1 MNFKNYQREA
11 QRTDQQ
17 KKLDG
22 NEKDRLTIPLLGLAG
37 EAGTLLSEFKK
48 RFRDQDS
55 YELFRPFLK
64 EELGDILWYVSNIA
78 TVMKFDMDEIAK
90 ENIRKTRERWPGKNA
105 AAKPARFYDERLSA
119 KEQLPRELT
128 LKFEEKKIDGQVKV
142 IISSLDGKQFGNTL
156 DDNFPEDDGYRYHD
170 AFHLSYAAI
179 LGWSPMVRKLL
190 DKKRKS
196 NKQMDRIQDG
206 ARAAI
211 LEEAIAVMVYAKAK
225 EQDYFKKVP
234 VDNGLLK
241 TIRGM
246 VTGFEVQSRTYS
258 DWSLAITEGLKV
270 FTQLRHHKGGK
281 VTINMR
287 KRSIVFSP
295 W

>member
-17 KKLDG
+17 KKLAG

-78 TVMKFDMDEIAK
+78 TVMKFDMNEIAA
-90 ENIRKTRERWPGKNA
+90 ENIRKVRERWPAKNV
-105 AAKPARFYDERLSA
+105 AAKPTRFYDDRFPT

-128 LKFEEKKIDGQVKV
+128 VDFEEKKVDGETKVVITIDGKP
-142 IISSLDGKQFGNTL
+142 FGNKL
-156 DDNFPEDDGYRYHD
+156 DDNFHEDDGYRYHD

-190 DKKRKS
+190 EKKRKS
-196 NKQMDRIQDG
+196 HRPTDKIEDG
-206 ARAAI
+206 ARAGI

-246 VTGFEVQSRTYS
+246 VAGFEVQTRTYS

-281 VTINMR
+281 VAINMR
-287 KRSIVFSP
+287 KRSITFSP